1 MKKLFVVL
9 PILALCLFSSCAKEI
24 SPDVYADSQAG
35 KMTRTYEGVIVSV
48 NDVTVS
54 GDDSLEENEAG
65 MLTGAAAG
73 AAVGSNVGKGGG
85 KTAGTVAGAIIG
97 GITGA
102 YAEKQLKTQGA
113 VEYVV
118 RMSNGEL
125 KTLVQGPKPRFSVDQ
140 EVFII
145 ENSGGRTRLR
155 GK

>member
-1 MKKLFVVL
+1 M
-9 PILALCLFSSCAKEI
+9 C
-24 SPDVYADSQAG
+24 DRG
-35 KMTRTYEGVIVSV
+35 
-48 NDVTVS
+48 
-54 GDDSLEENEAG
+54 
-65 MLTGAAAG
+65 
-73 AAVGSNVGKGGG
+73 
-85 KTAGTVAGAIIG
+85 IIG